1 MATLYIIDG
10 YAAFFRCYHAIR
22 SAMTSPV
29 TKEPTNMSFGFVGML
44 LKLLKAEG
52 TNIAAAGGRPDYVAV
67 ALDVGGDKGT
77 FRSQIYPEY
86 KAHRDAPPEDLAPQ
100 VDRCLAML
108 RAVGVPIVASPGF
121 EADDVMATL
130 VERLKASHPDL
141 KVRLVSKD
149 KDLKQLLDGERVQL
163 FDVHTD
169 TPFSQATLEAETGLR
184 PEQVV
189 DMLTLMGDASDNVP
203 GVEGVGEKTAA
214 KLIREYGSAD
224 EVLRRAG
231 EIKTKLGPK
240 ILAAADII
248 PLARRLVTLRRD
260 VHVEFDLDA
269 ARVASLQLDRLLPVL
284 KELGFN
290 RYQEEVRALTGAT
303 SPMSSSIAG
312 AATSAPVKRRPAGP
326 DPMVGGL
333 FDQSAASTPP
343 IIAAQDGRY
352 ECIADVAALASLA
365 TRLGGAACLS
375 IDTETTALSPHL
387 AKLCGISL
395 SIEAGSGWYIPVR
408 SPSPESHL
416 TQAVVIDA
424 LRPVLE
430 DAAVPKCGHNLKFDI
445 NILRAAGVTLRGL
458 CSPGG
463 FDSMV
468 ASYLID
474 ASRSSHSL
482 DALALALLGRSN
494 ISLSQLVGSGK
505 QMRTFDTVPVDQA
518 TQYAAED
525 ADVALRLRGA
535 MQPEIESL
543 GMRALLHDV
552 ELPLVEVLADLEY
565 VGVKVDGEEL
575 DRQRE
580 RLVGRIE
587 ALRAQLVSEA
597 MASVGREFDPDSPRQ
612 LASVLFN
619 RPEDEPP
626 GLGLRSAKRTKTGF
640 STDAEVLEDLA
651 EDEGGST
658 PIPRLVLEYRQLT
671 KLVSTYLVALREA
684 INPITGRVHTS
695 FSQTVT
701 ATGRLASSDPNLQN
715 IPIRTDVGRDIRRA
729 FVAEPGH
736 VLITAD
742 YSQVELRLLA
752 HLSQDPA
759 LIEAFRRDEDIHT
772 AVAAEIHGVAASEVT
787 REQRSGAKMVNF
799 GIVYG
804 ITPFGLA
811 RRLKVP
817 QEQAA
822 AIIDGY
828 KRRFSGITT
837 FLQEC
842 VEMARSKG
850 YVDTMLKRRRLI
862 PDVQSSNPAKRAL
875 AERLAINSV
884 VQGSAADLIKL
895 AMVRLH
901 RRIREARRGDA
912 LFGTRMLLQVHDELV
927 FETPVDAAQDAMRE
941 VVEGMER
948 AMDLRV
954 PLRVDAHAGRS
965 WFEGK

>member
-1 MATLYIIDG
+1 MATLYVIDG

-29 TKEPTNMSFGFVGML
+29 TKEPTNMTFGFVGML

-52 TNIAAAGGRPDYVAV
+52 TNIAASGGRPDFVAV

-108 RAVGVPIVASPGF
+108 RAIGVPIIASPGF

-130 VERLKASHPDL
+130 VERLKATHPDL

-149 KDLKQLLDGERVQL
+149 KDLKQLLEGDRVQL

-169 TPFSQATLEAETGLR
+169 TPFSQATLEADTGLR

-214 KLIREYGSAD
+214 KLIREYGSAE

-240 ILAAADII
+240 ILAAAEII

-260 VHVEFDLDA
+260 IPVDFDLEA
-269 ARVASLQLDRLLPVL
+269 ARVASLRLERLSPLL

-290 RYQEEVRALTGAT
+290 RYQDEVRGLMGEA
-303 SPMSSSIAG
+303 
-312 AATSAPVKRRPAGP
+312 SAPAAAPASTPSAAVARRRPAAA

-333 FDQSAASTPP
+333 FDQADASAPT

-352 ECIADVAALASLA
+352 ECVADGASLA
-365 TRLGGAACLS
+365 ALVKRISRAACLS

-387 AKLCGISL
+387 ARLCGISL
-395 SIEAGSGWYIPVR
+395 SVEPGSGWYVPVR
-408 SPSPESHL
+408 SPSPRSHL
-416 TQAVVIDA
+416 SQEAVIAA

-430 DAAVPKCGHNLKFDI
+430 DASVAKCGHNLKFDI
-445 NILRAAGVTLRGL
+445 NILRAAGATLRGL
-458 CSPGG
+458 TSPGG

-482 DALALALLGRSN
+482 DALSLALLGRSN

-505 QMRTFDTVPVDQA
+505 QMRTFDTVPVEQA

-525 ADVALRLRGA
+525 ADVALRLRSV
-535 MQPEIESL
+535 MQPEIEAM
-543 GMRALLHDV
+543 GMHELLHEV

-565 VGVKVDGEEL
+565 VGVKVDGGEL

-580 RLVGRIE
+580 RLIERIDS
-587 ALRAQLVSEA
+587 LRGEL
-597 MASVGREFDPDSPRQ
+597 ASQAVEGVGRELDPDSPRQ
-612 LASVLFN
+612 LSHLLFN
-619 RPEDEPP
+619 RPEDDPP
-626 GLGLRSAKRTKTGF
+626 GLGLRSTKRTKTGF
-640 STDAEVLEDLA
+640 STDAEVLEELA
-651 EDEGGST
+651 EDEAVST
-658 PIPRLVLEYRQLT
+658 PIPRLILEYRQLT

-684 INPITGRVHTS
+684 INPVTGRVHTS

-715 IPIRTDVGRDIRRA
+715 IPIRTDIGRDIRRA

-736 VLITAD
+736 VLVTAD

-772 AVAAEIHGVAASEVT
+772 AVAAEIHGVPASEVT

-817 QEQAA
+817 QDQAA

-850 YVDTMLKRRRLI
+850 YVDTMLKRRRPI

-901 RRIREARRGDA
+901 RRIREAREGDA

-927 FETPVDAAQDAMRE
+927 FETPVANAQAAMRE
-941 VVEGMER
+941 VVDGMER
-948 AMDLRV
+948 AMELRV
-954 PLRVDAHAGRS
+954 PLRVDAHAGAS

>member
-1 MATLYIIDG
+1 MATLYVIDG

-29 TKEPTNMSFGFVGML
+29 TKEPTNMTFGFVGML

-52 TNIAAAGGRPDYVAV
+52 TNIGASGGRPDYLAV

-108 RAVGVPIVASPGF
+108 RSVGVPIIASPGF

-130 VERLKASHPDL
+130 VERLKATHPDL

-189 DMLTLMGDASDNVP
+189 DMLTLMGDAADNVP

-214 KLIREYGSAD
+214 KLIREYGSA
-224 EVLRRAG
+224 EETLRRAG

-260 VHVEFDLDA
+260 LPVEIDLDHA
-269 ARVASLQLDRLLPVL
+269 KVESLHLDRLLPVL

-290 RYQEEVRALTGAT
+290 RYQDEVRALTGA
-303 SPMSSSIAG
+303 SS
-312 AATSAPVKRRPAGP
+312 AATSPSPTSAAPARRRPAPP

-333 FDQSAASTPP
+333 FDQSDAPAPTL
-343 IIAAQDGRY
+343 IAAQDGRY
-352 ECIADVAALASLA
+352 ECIADVASLVALAGRLA
-365 TRLGGAACLS
+365 GASCLS
-375 IDTETTALSPHL
+375 IDTETTDLSPHL

-395 SIEAGSGWYIPVR
+395 SIEPGSGWYIPVR
-408 SPSPESHL
+408 SPSPDSHL
-416 TQAVVIDA
+416 DQAAVIGA

-430 DAAVPKCGHNLKFDI
+430 DASVAKCGHNLKFDI

-458 CSPGG
+458 CAPGG
-463 FDSMV
+463 FDSMI

-505 QMRTFDTVPVDQA
+505 QRRTFDTVPVEQA

-525 ADVALRLRGA
+525 ADVALRLRA
-535 MQPEIESL
+535 VMQADIESL
-543 GMRALLHDV
+543 GMHALLHEV

-565 VGVKVDGEEL
+565 VGVKVDGAEL

-580 RLVGRIE
+580 RLTGRIE
-587 ALRAQLVSEA
+587 ALRGELASRA
-597 MASVGREFDPDSPRQ
+597 MESVGREFDPDSPRQ
-612 LASVLFN
+612 LATVLFN

-640 STDAEVLEDLA
+640 STDAEVLEELA
-651 EDEGGST
+651 EDEAVST

-684 INPITGRVHTS
+684 INARTGRVHTS

-715 IPIRTDVGRDIRRA
+715 IPIRTDIGRDIRRA

-772 AVAAEIHGVAASEVT
+772 AVAAEIHGIPAAQVT

-817 QEQAA
+817 QDQAA

-850 YVDTMLKRRRLI
+850 YVDTMLKRRRPI

-895 AMVRLH
+895 AMVNLH
-901 RRIREARRGDA
+901 RRIRDASEGDA

-927 FETPVDAAQDAMRE
+927 FETPAAQAEAAMRE
-941 VVEGMER
+941 IVEGMER

-954 PLRVDAHAGRS
+954 PVRVDAHAGAT